1 MKVET
6 QNNNVTP
13 DQLLFA
19 YDSNLNKS
27 EVSSVILKTQVNHAD
42 VKLYNNASTLELE
55 LDVEMEEDMNIEGW
69 MLNPYYVE
77 NDPLENFEVEEE
89 DLAVEPWMTDASM
102 WK

>member
-13 DQLLFA
+13 VQLLFA

-27 EVSSVILKTQVNHAD
+27 EVSSVIIKTQVNHSD
-42 VKLYNNASTLELE
+42 EKLYNNASTLELE

-77 NDPLENFEVEEE
+77 NDSLENFEVEEE